1 MTQQIE
7 KRIVGVD
14 VAKHTLDVYVLATD
28 QTDSIANEPEAIES
42 WLDSQPGPIRL
53 AIEPT
58 NNYHLGLAS
67 AAHGRGHEV
76 YMIDPYRLSHY
87 REGVGQRVK
96 ADLQDAQL
104 LARYLQREGQELR
117 LWAPL
122 KQGPQRFWRMLRR
135 RATLVQT
142 ITRMKQSLT
151 ELGALQSDVDALIDQ
166 GKATVRKFDQALRT
180 QAKALGWNEQ
190 VRRCQGIP
198 GVGPLTALAMV
209 ATYHRGQF
217 RNDDAF
223 IAFMGM
229 DVRVRESGMYR
240 GRRKLSKKGDP
251 ELRRLLFNAA
261 MQGRRN
267 AHWEPYYLALRERGL
282 SSTAAFVALGRKLA
296 RLCFV
301 LMRKEAEF
309 DPNFSSRGCAGT

>member
-1 MTQQIE
+1 MTQLIDE
-7 KRIVGVD
+7 NIIGID
-14 VAKHTLDVYVLATD
+14 VSKNTLDVYVSATD
-28 QTDSIANEPEAIES
+28 QSCCIANDAESIET
-42 WLDSQPGPIRL
+42 WLAQQTGSIRL

-58 NNYHLGLAS
+58 NTYHLAIAT
-67 AAHGRGHEV
+67 AAHTRGHQV
-76 YMIDPYRLSHY
+76 YLIDPYRLTHY
-87 REGVGQRVK
+87 REGVGQRAK

-104 LARYLQREGQELR
+104 LARYLQREGAALR
-117 LWAPL
+117 RWAPL
-122 KQGPQRFWRMLRR
+122 KQGPQRFWRLLKR

-142 ITRMKQSLT
+142 VIRMRQSLT
-151 ELGALQSDVDALIDQ
+151 DLGALQEDVEALIEQ
-166 GKATVRKFDQALRT
+166 CQKTLRQFDRALQT
-180 QAKALGWNEQ
+180 QAKALGWEAQ
-190 VRRCQGIP
+190 ARRCQSIP

-209 ATYHRGQF
+209 ATYHRGRF

-229 DVRVRESGMYR
+229 DVRVRESGRCR

-301 LMRKEAEF
+301 LMRKEVDF
-309 DPNFSSRGCAGT
+309 DPNFASRACVTT